1 MRERTN
7 NTKKGQ
13 RDDPITEALNEIYG
27 KETSSLD
34 PIIQNLQF
42 GSLPKDEW

>member
-1 MRERTN
+1 MSETTN

-13 RDDPITEALNEIYG
+13 RNDAIIEALNEIYG

-34 PIIQNLQF
+34 PVIQNLQF
-42 GSLPKDEW
+42 SSLPKDEW